1 MVMGPV
7 AGTPHRVGN
16 ASPSSPQPR
25 TPADGMLLPTF
36 RVALPS
42 SANPLKKSP
51 HRPAQEC
58 LLSMPSQA
66 KLIVKFIIIGVTLLL
81 GPEFFLPY

>member
-51 HRPAQEC
+51 H
-58 LLSMPSQA
+58 SIPSQA